1 MINPS
6 IKYPDSLLKF
16 LQKEELEIIKKL
28 FNVKDLSIINIEREL
43 SKSLLPVNGLLQKQL
58 TYNQV
63 LDKLIKKKNL
73 NIDSTDTIQQKEE
86 KILLYKFKKFVD
98 NLSPEE
104 KEKFETEI
112 QKYAKEN
119 GIGKDQVLSVGA
131 ISTLAIANLSGFGLY
146 LMAST
151 IVGGLTSILGITLPF
166 VFYTSMSSVLSIIT
180 GPIGWTVGL
189 GYIAYTFR
197 NDNFE
202 SASSKIINYTTGV
215 KNIVIGNV
223 DHTMLAVSF
232 ITSCRIILKEENIKR
247 RESFE
252 KNKQNLNNQVKDLK
266 SNNLDLIKQIEE
278 SKNILDRNKTEIEN
292 LEEKSF
298 ELEVEIRKINNF
310 INQTS
315 K

>member
-16 LQKEELEIIKKL
+16 LQKEELEIISKL
-28 FNVKDLSIINIEREL
+28 FNVKDLSIINIEKEL

-73 NIDSTDTIQQKEE
+73 NINNADSIQQKEE

-104 KEKFETEI
+104 KARFEAEI
-112 QKYAKEN
+112 QKYTKEN
-119 GIGKDQVLSVGA
+119 GISKDQALSVGA
-131 ISTLAIANLSGFGLY
+131 ISTLTIANLSGFGLY

-215 KNIVIGNV
+215 KNTVTGNV

-232 ITSCRIILKEENIKR
+232 ITSCRIILKEENLKR
-247 RESFE
+247 KESFE
-252 KNKQNLNNQVKDLK
+252 KNRQNIDNQVKELK
-266 SNNLDLIKQIEE
+266 SNNLNLIRQIEE
-278 SKNILDRNKTEIEN
+278 SNSLLTKNKTEIEN
-292 LEEKSF
+292 LQEKSF

>member
-16 LQKEELEIIKKL
+16 LQKEELEIISKL
-28 FNVKDLSIINIEREL
+28 FNVKDLSIINIEKEL

-73 NIDSTDTIQQKEE
+73 IIDSTDSIQQKEE

-104 KEKFETEI
+104 KEKFEAEI
-112 QKYAKEN
+112 QKYTKEN
-119 GIGKDQVLSVGA
+119 GISKDQVLSVRA
-131 ISTLAIANLSGFGLY
+131 ISTLTIANLSGFGLY

-215 KNIVIGNV
+215 KNTVIGNV

-232 ITSCRIILKEENIKR
+232 ITSCRIILKEENLKR

-252 KNKQNLNNQVKDLK
+252 KNNQNLNNQVKELK
-266 SNNLDLIKQIEE
+266 SNNHNLIKQIEE
-278 SKNILDRNKTEIEN
+278 SNNILVKNKIEIEN

>member
-16 LQKEELEIIKKL
+16 LQKEELEIISKL
-28 FNVKDLSIINIEREL
+28 FNVKDLTTINIEKEL

-63 LDKLIKKKNL
+63 LDKLTKKKNL
-73 NIDSTDTIQQKEE
+73 VIDNNDSIQQKEE

-104 KEKFETEI
+104 KEKFESEI
-112 QKYAKEN
+112 QKYTKEN
-119 GIGKDQVLSVGA
+119 GVNKDQVLSVGA
-131 ISTLAIANLSGFGLY
+131 ISTLTIANLSGFGLY

-189 GYIAYTFR
+189 GYIAYSFR

-215 KNIVIGNV
+215 KNTIIGNV
-223 DHTMLAVSF
+223 DHVMLAVSF
-232 ITSCRIILKEENIKR
+232 ITSCRIILKEENLKR
-247 RESFE
+247 KESFE
-252 KNKQNLNNQVKDLK
+252 KNRKSLINQLTDLK
-266 SNNLDLIKQIEE
+266 SNNLDLIKKIEE
-278 SKNILDRNKTEIEN
+278 SNIILAKNKTEIEN

-298 ELEVEIRKINNF
+298 EIEVEIRKINNF
-310 INQTS
+310 FNQTS

>member
-16 LQKEELEIIKKL
+16 LQKEELEIISKF
-28 FNVKDLSIINIEREL
+28 FNAKDLETINIEKEL
-43 SKSLLPVNGLLQKQL
+43 SKSLLPINGLLQKQL

-73 NIDSTDTIQQKEE
+73 LIDSTDSIQQKEE
-86 KILLYKFKKFVD
+86 KILLYKFKKFIN

-104 KEKFETEI
+104 KAKFEAEV
-112 QKYAKEN
+112 QKYGKEN

-131 ISTLAIANLSGFGLY
+131 ISTLTIANISGFGLY

-189 GYIAYTFR
+189 GYLAYNFR
-197 NDNFE
+197 NDNLE

-215 KNIVIGNV
+215 KNTVVGNV

-232 ITSCRIILKEENIKR
+232 ISSCRIILNEENLKR
-247 RESFE
+247 KESFE
-252 KNKQNLNNQVKDLK
+252 ENRQNLNHQVKELK
-266 SNNLDLIKQIEE
+266 LNNLKLIKQIEE
-278 SKNILDRNKTEIEN
+278 SNNVLSKNKIEIED

-298 ELEVEIRKINNF
+298 EMEVKIRKINNF

>member
-16 LQKEELEIIKKL
+16 LQKEELETISKL
-28 FNVKDLSIINIEREL
+28 FNVKDLSIINIEKEL

-73 NIDSTDTIQQKEE
+73 NINNADSIQQKEE

-104 KEKFETEI
+104 KARFEAEI
-112 QKYAKEN
+112 QKYTKEN
-119 GIGKDQVLSVGA
+119 GISKDQALSVGA
-131 ISTLAIANLSGFGLY
+131 ISTLTIANLSGFGLY

-215 KNIVIGNV
+215 KNTVTGNV

-232 ITSCRIILKEENIKR
+232 ITSCRIILKEENLKR
-247 RESFE
+247 KESFE
-252 KNKQNLNNQVKDLK
+252 KNRQNIDNQVKELK
-266 SNNLDLIKQIEE
+266 SNNLNLIRQIEE
-278 SKNILDRNKTEIEN
+278 SNSLLTKNKTEIEN
-292 LEEKSF
+292 LQEKSF

>member
-28 FNVKDLSIINIEREL
+28 FNVKDLSTINSEKEL
-43 SKSLLPVNGLLQKQL
+43 SKSLLPVNGILQKQL

-73 NIDSTDTIQQKEE
+73 IVDSSDTIQQKEE

-104 KEKFETEI
+104 KEKFESEI
-112 QKYAKEN
+112 QKYTKQN
-119 GIGKDQVLSVGA
+119 GISKDQAFSVGA
-131 ISTLAIANLSGFGLY
+131 ISTLTIANLSGFGLY

-215 KNIVIGNV
+215 KNTVIGNV

-232 ITSCRIILKEENIKR
+232 ITSCRIILKEENLKR
-247 RESFE
+247 KESFE
-252 KNKQNLNNQVKDLK
+252 KNKQNLNNQVKELK

-278 SKNILDRNKTEIEN
+278 SNNILAKNKIEIEN

-298 ELEVEIRKINNF
+298 ELEVEIRKIKNF
-310 INQTS
+310 INQTL

>member
-63 LDKLIKKKNL
+63 LDKLIRKKNL
-73 NIDSTDTIQQKEE
+73 IIDSTDTIQQKEE

-112 QKYAKEN
+112 QKYTKEN
-119 GIGKDQVLSVGA
+119 GISKDQALSVGA
-131 ISTLAIANLSGFGLY
+131 ISTLTIANLSGFGLY

-180 GPIGWTVGL
+180 GPVGWTVGL

-202 SASSKIINYTTGV
+202 SASSKIMNYTAGV
-215 KNIVIGNV
+215 KNTVIGNV

-232 ITSCRIILKEENIKR
+232 ITSSRIILKEENIKR

-252 KNKQNLNNQVKDLK
+252 KNKQNLNNKVKDLK

-278 SKNILDRNKTEIEN
+278 SKNILARNKTEIEN